1 MKLADIAHNLAHVIR
16 DRSSDAPYNMVVKF
30 TAADSNGKPA

>member
-16 DRSSDAPYNMVVKF
+16 GHSSNAPYNIVVKF
-30 TAADSNGKPA
+30 TDADSNGKPA